1 MPPPYPASFPI
12 PSGPYPFPPPSAD
25 HNPLTYP
32 GGPPPGFGP
41 FGPLGPGDGPSLD
54 PRLYLGILLHRK
66 WLLIFS
72 LLLAL
77 IVGLIL
83 TIRETPIYR
92 ATAVIESR
100 PPVANPYGYTDYTA
114 YASNQNFMGD
124 QIQLLKSAAL
134 AQRVAKDN
142 QVEMPLSKPEVQD
155 AKGFFA
161 EMAEQVETWLGKG
174 PAAPSEEAT
183 DQRLSPVADPQ
194 AAQQQAIEAAVRGRM
209 EVKPVP
215 QTNLINIAIDDP
227 DPRRAAALAN
237 AVAKTYVVMNR
248 ERRSLSSDTTQNFYD
263 TQVRETRAE
272 LEDLERKLIAYA
284 RGKDLVSLDNLLEYH
299 EKEFTELKSQLFEAE
314 QRLYQAEAKYTAMRD
329 AGATGG
335 EDFLNNEVIQQ
346 LKTRRGQLEDE
357 YQLNNKVFLPE
368 YPKMA
373 QLRTQIEAIDRQIAD
388 ESRSIAQSIEIAYEA
403 ARREKD
409 SLAQRLAESR
419 TALLDIR
426 DQTADYNAL
435 KREHTALLSVYDGLM
450 TRIKETGIIA
460 DVGAN
465 NVAIL
470 DLAAVPTQPYT
481 PNLRENLLR
490 ALVAGLVIG
499 LLLIVL
505 VEKMDDSVKT
515 TEEAERLLGV
525 PLLGG
530 FPYLGGGHASDEKD
544 ALEMAVLSDPK
555 SPLAEAARSLRT
567 TLFFAAAG
575 GTPKVLH
582 VTSASPGEGKSVA
595 SFTTALAF
603 ARGGATVLC
612 IDADLRNPS
621 LHRIF
626 DLPNRQ
632 GLSTF
637 LVTDIQPAE
646 ITQTTDHPGLF
657 VLPSGPLPPNPVELL
672 SSPKMIDLIKLAAQ
686 RFDYV
691 FIDGPPMLGLAD
703 APVLAS
709 VAGATLFIVEPGKTR
724 KAALL
729 DSAKR
734 LRGSQARVI
743 GTVFQKMGRAG
754 AGYGYGYGYGYHYN
768 YQYLYGYGQPGRELE
783 RT

>member
-1 MPPPYPASFPI
+1 MPLPGLLHQPFG
-12 PSGPYPFPPPSAD
+12 PSGPW
-25 HNPLTYP
+25 
-32 GGPPPGFGP
+32 
-41 FGPLGPGDGPSLD
+41 DGPALD
-54 PRLYLGILLHRK
+54 PRLYLGILLHRR
-66 WLLIFS
+66 WLLIFAVV
-72 LLLAL
+72 LAL
-77 IVGLIL
+77 IIGLTL

-92 ATAVIESR
+92 ATAVVEAR

-142 QVEMPLSKPEVQD
+142 RVDMPLGQPNDQAEQ
-155 AKGFFA
+155 GFFA
-161 EMAEQVETWLGKG
+161 EMAAQIDRWLGHHP
-174 PAAPSEEAT
+174 PAKAEEDAE
-183 DQRLSPVADPQ
+183 RLLTPVTDPQ
-194 AAQQQAIEAAVRGRM
+194 TTQQAAVEAAVRNRM

-215 QTNLINIAIDDP
+215 QTNLLNIAIDDP

-237 AVAKTYVVMNR
+237 AVAKTYVIMNR
-248 ERRSLSSDTTQNFYD
+248 ERRSTSSETAKNFYD

-284 RGKDLVSLDNLLEYH
+284 RGKDLVNLDNLLEYH
-299 EKEFTELKSQLFEAE
+299 EKEFTELKSQLFAAE
-314 QRLYQAEAKYTAMRD
+314 QRLYQSEAKYTAMRD
-329 AGATGG
+329 AGATAG
-335 EDFLNNEVIQQ
+335 EEFLNNEVMQK

-357 YQLNNKVFLPE
+357 YELNAKVYLPE
-368 YPKMA
+368 FPKMK
-373 QLRTQIEAIDRQIAD
+373 QLRTQIEAIDQQIAD

-403 ARREKD
+403 ARREKE
-409 SLAQRLAESR
+409 SLAERLAVSR
-419 TALLDIR
+419 AALLDIR

-450 TRIKETGIIA
+450 TRIKETGIVA
-460 DVGAN
+460 DVSTN

-505 VEKMDDSVKT
+505 IEKLDDSVKT
-515 TEEAERLLGV
+515 SEDTERLMGV

-530 FPYLGGGHASDEKD
+530 FPYLSGGQNREEPD
-544 ALEMAVLSDPK
+544 ALDKVLFTDPK

-582 VTSASPGEGKSVA
+582 FTSASPGEGKSVA
-595 SFTTALAF
+595 SFITALAYV
-603 ARGGATVLC
+603 RGGATVLC

-621 LHRIF
+621 LHRVF

-632 GLSTF
+632 GLSNY
-637 LVTDIQPAE
+637 LVTDLKPVE
-646 ITQTTDHPGLF
+646 ITQATDHEGLY
-657 VLPSGPLPPNPVELL
+657 LIPSGPLPPNPVELL
-672 SSPKMIDLIKLAAQ
+672 ASPKMVELIKLAAK
-686 RFDYV
+686 RFDFV

-709 VAGATLFIVEPGKTR
+709 IAGASLFIVEPGKTR

-729 DSAKR
+729 DSMKR

-743 GTVFQKMGRAG
+743 GTVFQKLGQGG
-754 AGYGYGYGYGYHYN
+754 AGYGYGYGYGYKYN
-768 YQYLYGYGQPGRELE
+768 YQYLYGYGQPGQELDK
-783 RT
+783 T